1 MIPCKTLALMEKDPN
16 RTELCGS
23 HLVVKA
29 LTVVTKMKSK
39 HYFKIS
45 YKCFLG
51 KSSFGSKTSAEI

>member
-1 MIPCKTLALMEKDPN
+1 MEKDPN

-29 LTVVTKMKSK
+29 LTVVTKIKSK